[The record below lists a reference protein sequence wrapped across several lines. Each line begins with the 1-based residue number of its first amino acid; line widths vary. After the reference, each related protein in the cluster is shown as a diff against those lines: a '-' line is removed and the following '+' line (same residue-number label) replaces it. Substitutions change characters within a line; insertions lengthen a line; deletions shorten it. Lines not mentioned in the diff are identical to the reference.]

1 MNLRFFVAIVAVLAG
16 SLAMPVAAD
25 VVEATPSGFQLRFE
39 ATVAA
44 PPEKAYA
51 ALVSDIGSW
60 WNMDHSYSRDGKM
73 MSIDARPGGCFCE
86 KLPNGGGVEHMRVVF
101 AMPGNTLRMQ
111 GGLGPLQTAGV
122 VGSMSWRFIAAP
134 PGTKIEMSYSVG
146 GYLQGGLDK
155 MSGPVN
161 GVLGEQFT
169 RLKTYI
175 ETGKPTA

>member
-1 MNLRFFVAIVAVLAG
+1 MLR
-16 SLAMPVAAD
+16 SLAAATLLGALSSTAFAD
-25 VVEATPSGFQLRFE
+25 VVEATPGGLLVRFE
-39 ATVAA
+39 ATVNA
-44 PPEKAYA
+44 PPDKAYA
-51 ALVSDIGSW
+51 ALTGEVGSW

-101 AMPGNTLRMQ
+101 AMPGSTLRLQ

-134 PGTKIEMSYSVG
+134 AGTKIEMSYSVG